1 MSLLKGAARR
11 VNAPGAGG
19 PLEPVNEFLL
29 YRREQP
35 DEITKAWRLT
45 EELLLE
51 LQAEAKAVGSE
62 FVVFYVPTVAAVDDE
77 AWEQT
82 KQLYGM
88 TDEEW
93 SIREAEFDLAEFCA
107 REDVPLIV
115 PTERFRQE
123 TAAGKTLYYMQD
135 GHWNP
140 EGHRLAAELIAEY
153 LSARGIG
160 Q

>member
-1 MSLLKGAARR
+1 
-11 VNAPGAGG
+11 
-19 PLEPVNEFLL
+19 
-29 YRREQP
+29 Q
-35 DEITKAWRLT
+35 LT

-51 LQAEAKAVGSE
+51 MQHEVEEAGSK

-88 TDEEW
+88 AELEW

-123 TAAGKTLYYMQD
+123 TVAGNELYYRQD

-140 EGHRLAAELIAEY
+140 EG
-153 LSARGIG
+153 
-160 Q
+160 